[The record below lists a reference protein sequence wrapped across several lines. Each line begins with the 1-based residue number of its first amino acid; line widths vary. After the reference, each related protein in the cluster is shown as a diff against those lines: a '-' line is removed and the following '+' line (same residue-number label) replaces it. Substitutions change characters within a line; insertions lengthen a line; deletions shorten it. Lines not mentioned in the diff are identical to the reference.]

1 MSISLISK
9 SSSYRTGGR
18 TLFIDF
24 QQNGVVKSLRDSKG
38 NCASCISESE
48 KGKREIS
55 PSQSEE
61 PWNLGEEKKK
71 ISYLFLSQPIA
82 ASVLADLVAFLVPA
96 RSAVSTVVFPLAT
109 RTFPAPLSLFLRRL
123 LVGVCVLAPA
133 EQVRVNINNVTMITI
148 TITTAITIIST
159 EANLLRS
166 EVRKFK
172 PGESDPLPEGSA
184 GGLNAAARPGEGV
197 LAKEIILEWSK
208 QEKMSSVRHR
218 YMWSRR
224 LFQFCPTSPVI
235 VSGVG
240 SVEDIAATWPGV
252 SDKPGSD
259 SDLRR
264 IDCDDGQEAVR
275 ESFWFD
281 DCWWFDDSR
290 ITWATEQ
297 SCLTRILPGKRFLP
311 EWKRTLLLLLFS
323 FLSVSEHCYRE
334 TSVDRVGWIN
344 VTRTAIKT
352 TKYSF
357 AHFAPSVASPK
368 HRIHPQELS
377 IWVVS
382 RVSAKYNF

>member
-1 MSISLISK
+1 MS
-9 SSSYRTGGR
+9 
-18 TLFIDF
+18 
-24 QQNGVVKSLRDSKG
+24 
-38 NCASCISESE
+38 
-48 KGKREIS
+48 
-55 PSQSEE
+55 
-61 PWNLGEEKKK
+61 
-71 ISYLFLSQPIA
+71 
-82 ASVLADLVAFLVPA
+82 
-96 RSAVSTVVFPLAT
+96 
-109 RTFPAPLSLFLRRL
+109 
-123 LVGVCVLAPA
+123 
-133 EQVRVNINNVTMITI
+133 
-148 TITTAITIIST
+148 
-159 EANLLRS
+159 
-166 EVRKFK
+166 
-172 PGESDPLPEGSA
+172 
-184 GGLNAAARPGEGV
+184 
-197 LAKEIILEWSK
+197 
-208 QEKMSSVRHR
+208 
-218 YMWSRR
+218 SRR

-264 IDCDDGQEAVR
+264 TDCDDGQEAVR
-275 ESFWFD
+275 ESLWFD

-290 ITWATEQ
+290 ITWVTEQ